1 MILGIGSDIID
12 INRIEKTIKKFNSK
26 FINRCFTKLEIAK
39 CEKRLK
45 TISSYAK
52 RFAAKEALSKALGT
66 GISKGICWK
75 DIEVYNLYSG
85 QPYFK
90 LKGNALNRLDKIS
103 KKNCNTKINLTISDE
118 QNLAYAMVIISCY
131 EK

>member
-12 INRIEKTIKKFNSK
+12 INRIEKTIKKFDSK

-45 TISSYAK
+45 KISSYAK

-66 GISKGICWK
+66 GISKGIYWK

-85 QPYFK
+85 QPYIK

-103 KKNCNTKINLTISDE
+103 KKNYNTQIDLTISDE

-131 EK
+131 EN